1 MKRTQI
7 YISEHLQEKLERAS
21 KERRSSKSEIIREA
35 ITEYFERHS
44 ESERARKLQKGAGMW
59 KNKKEI
65 PDLLQLRD
73 EMNRTF

>member
-7 YISEHLQEKLERAS
+7 YIPEHLQKKLESAS
-21 KERRSSKSEIIREA
+21 ENKRSSKSEIIRVA

-44 ESERARKLQKGAGMW
+44 EAERTKKLQAGAGMW
-59 KNKKEI
+59 KDKKEI
-65 PDLLQLRD
+65 PDLIQLYD